1 MPDAEA
7 PKSPELDLVAFGERL
22 RDPVEDGVDDGLG
35 FLLGEARQ
43 ARQRLDQAGFR
54 HGRALEDTV
63 SVGTGRTR
71 AHERPAELVQVTGG
85 RCQSA
90 FGSSPGGGGL
100 EIAPPLRATSAV
112 EDDLDVR
119 VVSERPFEMVVVA
132 RVVPRDDEQKPRQS
146 SLLARGQ
153 GANAAPAIELFL
165 RISQLLP
172 GANF

>member
-1 MPDAEA
+1 
-7 PKSPELDLVAFGERL
+7 
-22 RDPVEDGVDDGLG
+22 
-35 FLLGEARQ
+35 
-43 ARQRLDQAGFR
+43 
-54 HGRALEDTV
+54 
-63 SVGTGRTR
+63 
-71 AHERPAELVQVTGG
+71 VQITGG
-85 RCQSA
+85 RRQSA

-119 VVSERPFEMVVVA
+119 VVSERPFEMVVAA

-153 GANAAPAIELFL
+153 GANSSPAIELFL